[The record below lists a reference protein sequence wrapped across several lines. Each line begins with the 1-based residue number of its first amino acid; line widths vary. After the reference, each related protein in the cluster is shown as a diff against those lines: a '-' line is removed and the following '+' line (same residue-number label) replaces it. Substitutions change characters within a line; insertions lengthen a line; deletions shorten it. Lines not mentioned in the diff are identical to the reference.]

1 MDRSWWRRNAR
12 RNASMSTAGDWSGTA
27 NGRPLPAHAG
37 IATTVRT
44 DRSAAASLRPDA
56 GKRLSDGTI
65 IQASILARLL
75 GIRLLR
81 LDAQIAL
88 VPADLDAPP
97 GDRLGARFGAR
108 YPTTVDS
115 IVVDSAAVDSAA
127 VDSAVIDRAVIAG
140 AGVDSAG
147 IEPVDAGPPATAARP
162 AIAARLSDAEALLT
176 YASRTLARAD
186 RESLRY

>member
-115 IVVDSAAVDSAA
+115 IVVDSAAVE
-127 VDSAVIDRAVIAG
+127 SAVIDRAVIAS
-140 AGVDSAG
+140 ADVDSAG
-147 IEPVDAGPPATAARP
+147 IEPIDAGPPATAARP
-162 AIAARLSDAEALLT
+162 AMAAHLSDAEALLT